1 MNQVASRRM
10 AKLAG
15 LLLAALG
22 VVTAAPALLDVAT
35 GLAEADVTGVLVS
48 LGIAAA
54 LATPAVLAGMAFSR
68 RPGLRA
74 ARWFAVLVALGYG
87 ALGLFAAW
95 AGSATKD
102 NFEGE
107 AYDQWAMLQVIGFI
121 SFILAVA
128 TLLALRLAMR
138 AIHVGAVSNGR
149 APVLPHGWSS

>member
-1 MNQVASRRM
+1 VASRRM

-35 GLAEADVTGVLVS
+35 GLAEADVTGVLIS
-48 LGIAAA
+48 LGIASA

-102 NFEGE
+102 NFE